1 MASNKIVLEY
11 TAELKGLKKQLSEVG
26 KLSEGEARKAVQ
38 ALNKSFRA
46 ANAAQRKAAKAA
58 TTASKTAAK
67 SAKSASKQTISLT
80 LDITKLATLAKAAS
94 MAIFNLAQE
103 VADLRNDLIDA
114 STRTGIAA
122 DTLGGLRLAAEGSGQ
137 AFESL
142 LPSLDQLPKR
152 MADAASGVGPVAKAF
167 ADLEVKA
174 DDGFGALR
182 PADDVL
188 KDLLAA
194 LGNVTDGTTRAAL
207 ASQVFGKSGGKLL
220 QALGNT
226 SSLESFVG
234 MAEEF
239 GVSSGPEAA
248 AASGEWQRAVA
259 ELNTVLDGLKA
270 RLVGGDGLTAAVQT
284 FSTTALMAF
293 DGLSGAVDGYMEQL
307 GRFTKAWTD
316 LATLE
321 GLPDRA
327 DDLFLFNVPLE
338 AAASG
343 IVGVATA
350 GTKAAESLEGYRAK
364 IAEATAGTDAQ
375 AAAAD
380 ALRIQFENEAKAA
393 ADAKAATAAATKARK
408 AATAAAKRQ
417 RAAAA
422 ETRKE
427 VAALAKEE
435 KQAAQAAAD
444 AASLAADIQAEA
456 LEAVAAQA
464 EATRSM
470 LAGLSAEVDALIP
483 PAALSRVDELA
494 LLLMSLEGEA
504 SRSDTAAR
512 ALAEDIERVAAA
524 LKDAE
529 TAEPFKGIGEGFGSM
544 QEPIDRLLKAMW
556 NEIPEAW
563 QNIFRKG
570 KEIAGKIGE
579 VWGGVAGGLGAV
591 TGGALDLP
599 LGGIVGAAGGGKEGA
614 EEMVDQ
620 SLAFIDG
627 LVEGLPAFLNALV
640 KGIPQIITSLIDGL
654 PALIQALIAN
664 LPALVVNLV
673 TSIIGGLIANLPA
686 LIKALIVGIAKGIFR
701 MLKALARFFA
711 DVFRELGSFGRKKT
725 KTFGDTP
732 GVLTVPPTGLTASFA
747 PGDRVV
753 AARSQQGLVNQLG
766 APRALDRPPV
776 NAGPSAVRLD
786 IADGHV
792 GLDRLFRRNMQNG
805 GALAP
810 RARTGRVAVFNRGG

>member
-80 LDITKLATLAKAAS
+80 MDITKLATLAKAAS

-152 MADAASGVGPVAKAF
+152 MADAASGVGPIAEAF

-226 SSLESFVG
+226 SSLEAFVG

-350 GTKAAESLEGYRAK
+350 GTKAAESLESYRAK
-364 IAEATAGTDAQ
+364 IAEATSGTDAQ

-408 AATAAAKRQ
+408 AATASAKRQ
-417 RAAAA
+417 REAASEAL
-422 ETRKE
+422 KV
-427 VAALAKEE
+427 VAQLAKEE

-494 LLLMSLEGEA
+494 LLLMSLDSEA
-504 SRSDTAAR
+504 GRSDTAAK
-512 ALAEDIERVAAA
+512 ALAEDIGRVGDALAEAQAEAAGGGGFA
-524 LKDAE
+524 AMFE
-529 TAEPFKGIGEGFGSM
+529 AAQESAAGIL
-544 QEPIDRLLKAMW
+544 DK
-556 NEIPEAW
+556 
-563 QNIFRKG
+563 
-570 KEIAGKIGE
+570 
-579 VWGGVAGGLGAV
+579 VGGVTDALSAV
-591 TGGALDLP
+591 TGGALDLSV
-599 LGGIVGAAGGGKEGA
+599 GGVLEAAGGGKEGA
-614 EEMVDQ
+614 EEMVDA
-620 SLAFIDG
+620 SLSFIDG
-627 LVEGLPAFLNALV
+627 LVKGLPSFLRA
-640 KGIPQIITSLIDGL
+640 LIDGIPSIIHGLIGAL
-654 PALIQALIAN
+654 PELIQALIAK
-664 LPALVVNLV
+664 LPVLAIELA
-673 TSIIGGLIANLPA
+673 TSVIASLINNLPA
-686 LIKALIVGIAKGIFR
+686 LIKALAKGIGLAIWNG
-701 MLKALARFFA
+701 LKSLFRFFA
-711 DVFRELGSFGRKKT
+711 DFFKEIRTLGRAKT
-725 KTFGDTP
+725 RTFGDTP

-753 AARSQQGLVNQLG
+753 AARSEQGLINQLG

>member
-226 SSLESFVG
+226 SSLEAFVG

-248 AASGEWQRAVA
+248 AASARWQRAIA
-259 ELNTVLDGLKA
+259 ELNIVLDGLKA
-270 RLVGGDGLTAAVQT
+270 RLVGGDGLTVAVET
-284 FSTTALMAF
+284 FSTTALKAF
-293 DGLSGAVDGYMEQL
+293 HGLAGAVDGYVTQM
-307 GRFTKAWTD
+307 GRFTDAWSD
-316 LATLE
+316 LSNLKR
-321 GLPDRA
+321 P

-338 AAASG
+338 AIASAF
-343 IVGVATA
+343 VGVKTS
-350 GTKAAESLEGYRAK
+350 GTQAAESLEVYRAK
-364 IAEATAGTDAQ
+364 IAKATADTDAQ
-375 AAAAD
+375 AAAAE
-380 ALRIQFENEAKAA
+380 ALRIQFENEAEATKKAKKAA
-393 ADAKAATAAATKARK
+393 ADAAAARKKAA
-408 AATAAAKRQ
+408 AAAKRQ

-591 TGGALDLP
+591 TGGALDLS

-753 AARSQQGLVNQLG
+753 AARSEQGLVNQLG

>member
-364 IAEATAGTDAQ
+364 IAEATAATDAQ
-375 AAAAD
+375 
-380 ALRIQFENEAKAA
+380 
-393 ADAKAATAAATKARK
+393 
-408 AATAAAKRQ
+408 
-417 RAAAA
+417 
-422 ETRKE
+422 
-427 VAALAKEE
+427 
-435 KQAAQAAAD
+435 AAD

-591 TGGALDLP
+591 TGGALDLS